1 MGMQVS
7 SQDANRKRE
16 QPECSTPVHRCNGIP
31 LWQNRSGALTK
42 MESVNPPEAAS
53 CEPLRIQ
60 RHMADTLRTVD
71 EVAQRL
77 RQRALGM

>member
-1 MGMQVS
+1 MGMRS
-7 SQDANRKRE
+7 CSQDANGKRE
-16 QPECSTPVHRCNGIP
+16 QRLSAARPCTANGIP

-71 EVAQRL
+71 EVTQRL
-77 RQRALGM
+77 RHRALGM

>member
-1 MGMQVS
+1 MGMRS
-7 SQDANRKRE
+7 CSQDANGKRE
-16 QPECSTPVHRCNGIP
+16 QRLSAARPCTANGIP

-77 RQRALGM
+77 